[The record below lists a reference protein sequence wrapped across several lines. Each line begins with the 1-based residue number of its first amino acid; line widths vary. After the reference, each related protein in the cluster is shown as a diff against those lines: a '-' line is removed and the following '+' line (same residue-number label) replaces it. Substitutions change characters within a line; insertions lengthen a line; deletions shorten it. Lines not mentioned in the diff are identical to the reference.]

1 MGRGFVIAL
10 ACAVAAALVLP
21 LPAGAQTPRTA
32 RPASKTFR
40 GTIRPA
46 SEVEKTGASRLS
58 RPATSTRSGPRLT
71 VPMSMG
77 GASTANAP
85 RPALTEGNQGG
96 LAAGVNLPY
105 SSTPPD
111 STGAIGPNDYVEVVN
126 SAIAD
131 YDRNLS
137 YKGSNTLTGFLNVD
151 PGIDYCDPQVQ
162 WDPAANRWFYLFLFC
177 NAYPGHE
184 DFHFGWSRT
193 SSPGPLNVSG
203 WCNFYIP

>member
-32 RPASKTFR
+32 RPAAKTLR

-137 YKGSNTLTGFLNVD
+137 YKGQTVALESESKGYRFKLTPPVPVTVLEGDVKGD
-151 PGIDYCDPQVQ
+151 AKAVK
-162 WDPAANRWFYLFLFC
+162 RMV
-177 NAYPGHE
+177 
-184 DFHFGWSRT
+184 
-193 SSPGPLNVSG
+193 PLVAV
-203 WCNFYIP
+203 P